1 MEIKEIKGVEIL
13 GVEVSFYCKIPHG
26 NVNLGTVRLECEER
40 SYVLD
45 TIETRWSHDDGGTL
59 LSIKLEAGIDGCTKE
74 ECNSNFDLTEM
85 DFFNKNVKGTL
96 WIEED
101 IEDEYGCSVEPDSI
115 SLFYRI
121 GGKNGT
127 TSVLDLTVE

>member
-1 MEIKEIKGVEIL
+1 MEIEEIKGVEIL
-13 GVEVSFYCKIPHG
+13 GLEVSFYCKIPHG
-26 NVNLGTVRLECEER
+26 NINLGSVRLECENR
-40 SYVLD
+40 SYILD
-45 TIETRWSHDDGGTL
+45 TIETRWDYEDGGTHL
-59 LSIKLEAGIDGCTKE
+59 DIKLKAGIDGCTKE
-74 ECNSNFDLTEM
+74 ECDSNFDLTEM

-96 WIEED
+96 WIEEE

-121 GGKNGT
+121 GGENGT